1 MLPRSIGT
9 RRALLGARFLS
20 RSPRRPTP
28 STSCSFAT
36 NSPPPRTPE
45 TKSPAAGTPEAARR
59 DLSAALHDL
68 EKLPESFTNPAR
80 VQLARHNLSQPAGHE
95 SIRLAV
101 LAHRHGASTSSALAK
116 KLLRLSLAD
125 PLQGEQPWEAQ
136 LEAHDLAQRPLLV
149 RVVPAG
155 LQESKKV
162 PGTIETP
169 TTHVIPELRVPS
181 PVVRGAELEVL
192 LMEDPEQPRFS
203 VSRTTPEE
211 RLLTP
216 EVTIAAV
223 PEETPTPVP
232 SPVHMAL
239 QVGEGEAA
247 MRSIL
252 ATPTPASAGDTAACA
267 FQWGDKNLS
276 DLTSTKM
283 LGVDVSAA
291 QDGLDAF
298 RVSVSNALTYEAAWT
313 KSNIGRINEWLRDNV
328 QPNETGVT
336 KPPVRHLIQSV
347 LDRSRL
353 ALTEAQVEAS
363 RKPTPAD
370 RVVSPGAAA
379 RLTKALTGWSEA
391 AHEELR
397 HIVEDAFAHGP
408 WHRLAWWKL
417 LWRADDVGMVASEVL
432 GKQFLLE
439 AEKGVIFLSGRIDEA
454 ATTTHGEAPASA
466 STSVEVHARVVFP
479 RHIGDA
485 RRFLTER
492 AGDLQTAAQRLVMW
506 TAGQAGV
513 TASLGGLV
521 YLSGYGVYEAGSV
534 AALGVVWGLTNLQR
548 GWERARARWEDEVRV
563 RGRQALQLTEQS
575 VMTTLVRATAG
586 REGKGV
592 GGERAARLEKAR
604 GVVERAEEAFKRL
617 K

>member
-1 MLPRSIGT
+1 MPPPSIGT
-9 RRALLGARFLS
+9 RQALLRARFLS
-20 RSPRRPTP
+20 RSPRRPPP
-28 STSCSFAT
+28 SICLPCSFAT
-36 NSPPPRTPE
+36 NSPPSRTPE
-45 TKSPAAGTPEAARR
+45 TKWPAASTPDDAARR
-59 DLSAALHDL
+59 DLSAALRDL
-68 EKLPESFTNPAR
+68 EKLAEPFANPAR

-101 LAHRHGASTSSALAK
+101 LAHRNGASTSSSLAK

-155 LQESKKV
+155 LQESKKA

-169 TTHVIPELRVPS
+169 PTHVIPELRVPS

-192 LMEDPEQPRFS
+192 LMEDPEYPRFS

-247 MRSIL
+247 MRSML
-252 ATPTPASAGDTAACA
+252 ATPRGNNMTACA
-267 FQWGDKNLS
+267 FQWGSKNLS
-276 DLTSTKM
+276 DLTSLSM
-283 LGVDVSAA
+283 LGANVTTA
-291 QDGLDAF
+291 QAGLDAF
-298 RVSVSNALTYEAAWT
+298 RASVSNALTYEASWT
-313 KSNIGRINEWLRDNV
+313 KSNVGVINEWLRANV
-328 QPNETGVT
+328 QPTDTGAT
-336 KPPVRHLIQSV
+336 KPPVRHLLQSI

-353 ALTEAQVEAS
+353 ALAEAEAAAS
-363 RKPTPAD
+363 TQPTPATTD
-370 RVVSPGAAA
+370 PGAAA
-379 RLTKALTGWSEA
+379 RLAKALTAWSEA

-397 HIVEDAFAHGP
+397 DIVEDAFSPHGA

-432 GKQFLLE
+432 SRQFLAE

-454 ATTTHGEAPASA
+454 GTTHGAVPASA
-466 STSVEVHARVVFP
+466 STSVEVHSRVVFP
-479 RHIGDA
+479 GYISDA

-492 AGDLQTAAQRLVMW
+492 AGDLQTAAQRLVLW

-513 TASLGGLV
+513 TGALGGLV

-534 AALGVVWGLTNLQR
+534 AALGLVWGLTNLQR
-548 GWERARARWEDEVRV
+548 GWERARAQWEDEVRV
-563 RGRQALQLTEQS
+563 RGRRALQLTEQRL
-575 VMTTLVRATAG
+575 VTTLVRATAG
-586 REGKGV
+586 REG
-592 GGERAARLEKAR
+592 GGERVEGLERARV
-604 GVVERAEEAFKRL
+604 VVERAEEALRRL
-617 K
+617 R

>member
-1 MLPRSIGT
+1 MPPPSIGT
-9 RRALLGARFLS
+9 RQALLRARFLS
-20 RSPRRPTP
+20 RSPRRPPPP
-28 STSCSFAT
+28 SVCFSCSFAT
-36 NSPPPRTPE
+36 NSPPSRTPE
-45 TKSPAAGTPEAARR
+45 TKWPAASTPDDAARR

-101 LAHRHGASTSSALAK
+101 LAHSHGGAPSSSSLAK

-155 LQESKKV
+155 LQESKKM

-169 TTHVIPELRVPS
+169 PTHVIPELRVPS

-192 LMEDPEQPRFS
+192 LMEDPEYPRFS

-252 ATPTPASAGDTAACA
+252 AAPRGNMTACA

-276 DLTSTKM
+276 DLTSPSM
-283 LGVDVSAA
+283 LGVNVTTA
-291 QDGLDAF
+291 QAGLDAF
-298 RVSVSNALTYEAAWT
+298 RASVSNALKYEASWT
-313 KSNIGRINEWLRDNV
+313 KSNVGVINEWLRANV
-328 QPNETGVT
+328 QPTDTGVA
-336 KPPVRHLIQSV
+336 KPPVRHLLQSI

-353 ALTEAQVEAS
+353 ALAEAEAEAAAQ
-363 RKPTPAD
+363 PTPSAD
-370 RVVSPGAAA
+370 PGAAA
-379 RLTKALTGWSEA
+379 RLTKALTAWSEA

-397 HIVEDAFAHGP
+397 TIVEDAFSPHGA

-432 GKQFLLE
+432 SKQFLSE

-454 ATTTHGEAPASA
+454 GTAHGAAPSASA
-466 STSVEVHARVVFP
+466 STSVEVHPGVVFP
-479 RHIGDA
+479 GYISDA

-492 AGDLQTAAQRLVMW
+492 AGDLQTAGQRLVLW
-506 TAGQAGV
+506 AAGQAGV
-513 TASLGGLV
+513 TGALGGLV

-534 AALGVVWGLTNLQR
+534 AALGLVWGLTNLQR
-548 GWERARARWEDEVRV
+548 GWERARAQWEDEVRV
-563 RGRQALQLTEQS
+563 RGRRALQLTEQRL
-575 VMTTLVRATAG
+575 VTALVRATAG
-586 REGKGV
+586 REGGGE
-592 GGERAARLEKAR
+592 GGERVEGL
-604 GVVERAEEAFKRL
+604 ERAREVVGRVEEALGRL

>member
-1 MLPRSIGT
+1 MPPPSIGT
-9 RRALLGARFLS
+9 RQALLRARFLS
-20 RSPRRPTP
+20 RSPRRPPP
-28 STSCSFAT
+28 SICLSCSFTT
-36 NSPPPRTPE
+36 NSPPSRTPE
-45 TKSPAAGTPEAARR
+45 TKWPTASTPDDAARR
-59 DLSAALHDL
+59 DLGAALHDL
-68 EKLPESFTNPAR
+68 EKLPESFTHPAR

-101 LAHRHGASTSSALAK
+101 LAHSHGGATSSSLAK

-125 PLQGEQPWEAQ
+125 PLQEEQPWEAQ

-149 RVVPAG
+149 RVVQAG

-169 TTHVIPELRVPS
+169 PTHVIPELRVPS

-192 LMEDPEQPRFS
+192 LMEDPEYPRFS

-252 ATPTPASAGDTAACA
+252 TTPGGNMTACA

-276 DLTSTKM
+276 DLTSPSM
-283 LGVDVSAA
+283 LGVNVTAA
-291 QDGLDAF
+291 KHGLDAF
-298 RVSVSNALTYEAAWT
+298 RASVSNALKYEAAWT
-313 KSNIGRINEWLRDNV
+313 KSNVGVINEWLRANV
-328 QPNETGVT
+328 QPTDTGAT
-336 KPPVRHLIQSV
+336 KPPVRHLIQSI

-353 ALTEAQVEAS
+353 ALAEAEAEAAAS
-363 RKPTPAD
+363 TQPTPATD
-370 RVVSPGAAA
+370 PGAAA
-379 RLTKALTGWSEA
+379 RLTKALTAWSEA

-397 HIVEDAFAHGP
+397 DIVEDSLSPHGV

-432 GKQFLLE
+432 SRQFLSE

-454 ATTTHGEAPASA
+454 GTAHGAAPVSG
-466 STSVEVHARVVFP
+466 STSVEVHPGVVFP
-479 RHIGDA
+479 GYISDA

-492 AGDLQTAAQRLVMW
+492 AGDLQTAAQRLVLW

-513 TASLGGLV
+513 TGALGGLV

-534 AALGVVWGLTNLQR
+534 AALGLVWGLTNLQR
-548 GWERARARWEDEVRV
+548 GWERARAQWEDEVRV
-563 RGRQALQLTEQS
+563 RGRRALQLTEQRL
-575 VMTTLVRATAG
+575 VTTLVRATAG
-586 REGKGV
+586 REAGGE
-592 GGERAARLEKAR
+592 GGERAELEKAR
-604 GVVERAEEAFKRL
+604 GVVERVEEALGRL

>member
-1 MLPRSIGT
+1 MPPPSIGT
-9 RRALLGARFLS
+9 RQALLRARFLS
-20 RSPRRPTP
+20 RSPRRPP
-28 STSCSFAT
+28 SICLSCSFAT
-36 NSPPPRTPE
+36 NSPPSRTPE
-45 TKSPAAGTPEAARR
+45 TKWPTASTPDDAARR

-101 LAHRHGASTSSALAK
+101 LAHSHGGATSSSLAK

-125 PLQGEQPWEAQ
+125 PLQEEQPWEAQ

-155 LQESKKV
+155 LQEAKKV

-169 TTHVIPELRVPS
+169 PTHVIPELRVPS

-192 LMEDPEQPRFS
+192 LMEDPEYPRFS

-252 ATPTPASAGDTAACA
+252 TTPGGKMTACA

-276 DLTSTKM
+276 DLTSLSM
-283 LGVDVSAA
+283 LGVNVTTAKH
-291 QDGLDAF
+291 GIDAF
-298 RVSVSNALTYEAAWT
+298 RASVSNALKYEAAWT
-313 KSNIGRINEWLRDNV
+313 KSNVGVINEWLRSNV
-328 QPNETGVT
+328 QPTDTGAT
-336 KPPVRHLIQSV
+336 KPPVRHLIQSI

-353 ALTEAQVEAS
+353 ALAEAEAEAAAS
-363 RKPTPAD
+363 TQPTPAATD
-370 RVVSPGAAA
+370 PGAAA
-379 RLTKALTGWSEA
+379 RLTKALTAWSEA

-397 HIVEDAFAHGP
+397 DIVEDAFSPHGA

-432 GKQFLLE
+432 SKQFLAE

-454 ATTTHGEAPASA
+454 GTANGAAPVSG
-466 STSVEVHARVVFP
+466 STSVEVHPGVVFP
-479 RHIGDA
+479 GYITDA

-492 AGDLQTAAQRLVMW
+492 AGDLQTAAQRLVLW
-506 TAGQAGV
+506 AAGQAGV
-513 TASLGGLV
+513 TGALGGLV

-534 AALGVVWGLTNLQR
+534 AALGLVWGLTNLQR
-548 GWERARARWEDEVRV
+548 GWERARAQWEDEVRV
-563 RGRQALQLTEQS
+563 RGRRALQLTEQRL
-575 VMTTLVRATAG
+575 VTTLVRATAE
-586 REGKGV
+586 REAGGD
-592 GGERAARLEKAR
+592 GGERTELEKAR
-604 GVVERAEEAFKRL
+604 GVVERVGEALGRL